1 MNRRLI
7 KLAASSV
14 SLSIVLFSPGGAA
27 LEAAAQTF
35 TAVGAASR
43 SGVAG
48 GSAAA
53 SARFQRTTSPV
64 RFTNFAT
71 NPGLKAG
78 LAPSMAPGVS
88 VTGAL
93 GGSPALTAVVGAES
107 AGTPAYIPGAEEAA
121 MFNFTE
127 AQAVPSAALGAITE
141 AVRQDDA
148 AQADSQPGWRLDK
161 MYDGLSKRG
170 ASDSID
176 AVAAVPSRQLGTR
189 LGRSLPGSEVKTDV
203 SAPTPAPARPV
214 RAAISKTT
222 LAVGVALAALM
233 LGLSTIALAG
243 AAPVVTASAS
253 LMWLASAQPLASA
266 GAAVVGALYGLF
278 AAHRKA
284 GETGTPEVLSS
295 VLRYGVMAG
304 AGVFVLMNLT
314 QALFLGLPF
323 LAANP
328 VTSSVATAALGQSA
342 FQGKF
347 TEAAT
352 TPADRLM
359 TAFPA
364 VAAALG
370 LSLGIA
376 FMAPS
381 MLLAASVGAMSLAG
395 IAAAVYAAVYQPGK
409 SATDGPSKMARG
421 FVLLSLMTGIGLA
434 LTDPLMV
441 APFAIMA
448 AYGLWE
454 VVSTSFKAL
463 VAAMPD
469 LPARFK
475 KK

>member
-7 KLAASSV
+7 KLAASGV

-35 TAVGAASR
+35 AAGAASR
-43 SGVAG
+43 SGMST

-53 SARFQRTTSPV
+53 SARLQRNGSPV
-64 RFTNFAT
+64 RFSTLGT

-88 VTGAL
+88 APGSI
-93 GGSPALTAVVGAES
+93 GGSPVVSAALSPES
-107 AGTPAYIPGAEEAA
+107 AGTPAYVPGSEEAA
-121 MFNFTE
+121 MFNFSHE
-127 AQAVPSAALGAITE
+127 QAVPAEAIGALTE
-141 AVRQDDA
+141 AVRPDDS
-148 AQADSQPGWRLDK
+148 AQTDAQPGWRLDR
-161 MYDGLSKRG
+161 MYDGLSQRR
-170 ASDSID
+170 ASDSSE
-176 AVAAVPSRQLGTR
+176 AVAAVPSRHLGTQ
-189 LGRSLPGSEVKTDV
+189 LGRSLPGSEIKTDV
-203 SAPTPAPARPV
+203 SAPTPVPARPV

-222 LAVGVALAALM
+222 LAVGVVLAALA
-233 LGLSTIALAG
+233 LGMSTIALAG

-266 GAAVVGALYGLF
+266 GAAVVGALYGLI

-323 LAANP
+323 LAAHP
-328 VTSSVATAALGQSA
+328 VTSSVATAALGQAA

-395 IAAAVYAAVYQPGK
+395 VAAAVYAAVYQPGK
-409 SATDGPSKMARG
+409 SAVDGPSKMARG
-421 FVLLSLMTGIGLA
+421 FVLQSLMTGIGLA

-448 AYGLWE
+448 AWGLWE
-454 VVSTSFKAL
+454 VVSTSFNAL

-469 LPARFK
+469 LPARFRK
-475 KK
+475 K